1 MEKGIRFKV
10 IWFDVDVTEMTVE
23 CSNGRFQGTAEIYL
37 SHDEHLDI
45 ASVLSGFPS
54 CVSDSRTIEVGTFN
68 PAHADGGLRVEFRC
82 ADSSGH
88 VLADI
93 KLRGDGCEALGE
105 VESVALRL
113 RLEPSAI
120 DSFVQQLK
128 TMNMMIGAG
137 AFLTA
142 AI

>member
-1 MEKGIRFKV
+1 MEKGIRFEV
-10 IWFDVDVTEMTVE
+10 IWFDEDVTEIMAE
-23 CSNGRFQGTAEIYL
+23 CSNGRFQGTAGIYL
-37 SHDEHLDI
+37 ARNEHLDI
-45 ASVLSGFPS
+45 ANVFSGFPS
-54 CVSDSRTIEVGTFN
+54 CVNDSRTIEVGTFN
-68 PAHADGGLRVEFRC
+68 PAHAGGGLRVELRC

-93 KLRGDGCEALGE
+93 KLRGHDCSALGE

-113 RLEPSAI
+113 HLEPASI
-120 DSFVQQLK
+120 DLFVQQLK
-128 TMNMMIGAG
+128 TMKVTAGAG